1 MNCIRHIVIFI
12 FLGMLG
18 ATAQTI
24 DPEISSRGDT
34 NTSNTSHPDTLYMTS
49 EDLIDISLSQS
60 PDLELANIQY
70 AIASLQYQ
78 RFATFLKPSLNIN
91 GQIPIL
97 NRAINVINLPDGQEE
112 FVNQSTMRNRLGA
125 SLDYQLASTGGRIFV
140 ASSIER
146 LDVFRTE
153 QFPYSKSYF
162 FTPVT
167 IGIEQ
172 PLFQFNSIK
181 WQKEILERQE
191 DQTDARRVLE
201 QESVVYA
208 VVSGFYDLE
217 LIRRRME
224 LTQSKIADS
233 RSLIRIKEQLFER
246 GRGSLAEMKQL
257 ALDTLQSDM
266 EYQAIE
272 LEYAALNRQLLDLV
286 GLEPQYHLVPVST
299 AEIYLPE
306 VDLQT
311 AIYQAIHHRARTSGI
326 RLRMAESNRDIEE
339 AEKDR
344 GVSFHVSASLGLNN
358 TAETFSGLQ
367 YNFLDRE
374 LLSIGFNMPI
384 TDWGRRQIN
393 RQLANIQLE
402 ELEKNLA
409 QEERQIT
416 RQVTELHR
424 RYQYLKAKRHVDE
437 TALQTAGDIYESVR
451 NQYLRGQTD
460 WVGLQQSRLS
470 LDNATLTY
478 YQTRSEA
485 VKIYYQ
491 LRSITLYDFER
502 NEELIYHENY

>member
-1 MNCIRHIVIFI
+1 MKIFI
-12 FLGMLG
+12 RVKYICQIIFFGFLGMLV
-18 ATAQTI
+18 ARTQTPPSDSGMI
-24 DPEISSRGDT
+24 RGSTSST
-34 NTSNTSHPDTLYMTS
+34 NTLTDTLYLTS
-49 EDLIDISLSQS
+49 DDLIDIALAES
-60 PDLELANIQY
+60 PELQLANIQY
-70 AIASLQYQ
+70 AISSLQYD

-125 SLDYQLASTGGRIFV
+125 SLDYQLASTGGRIYV
-140 ASSIER
+140 SSNIER
-146 LDVFRTE
+146 LDVFKTDA
-153 QFPYSKSYF
+153 FPYSKSYF

-233 RSLIRIKEQLFER
+233 RSFIRIKEQLFER
-246 GRGSLAEMKQL
+246 GSGSLAEMKQL

-311 AIYQAIHHRARTSGI
+311 AIYQAIHNRARTSGI

-374 LLSIGFNMPI
+374 LLSI
-384 TDWGRRQIN
+384 
-393 RQLANIQLE
+393 
-402 ELEKNLA
+402 
-409 QEERQIT
+409 
-416 RQVTELHR
+416 
-424 RYQYLKAKRHVDE
+424 
-437 TALQTAGDIYESVR
+437 
-451 NQYLRGQTD
+451 
-460 WVGLQQSRLS
+460 
-470 LDNATLTY
+470 
-478 YQTRSEA
+478 
-485 VKIYYQ
+485 
-491 LRSITLYDFER
+491 
-502 NEELIYHENY
+502 